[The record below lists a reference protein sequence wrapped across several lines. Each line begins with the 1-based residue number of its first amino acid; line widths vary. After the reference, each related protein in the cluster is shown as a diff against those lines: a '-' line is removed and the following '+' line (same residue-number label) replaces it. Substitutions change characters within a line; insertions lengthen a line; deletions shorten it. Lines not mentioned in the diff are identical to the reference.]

1 MAKATRPIQR
11 NEEHYVAKM
20 NFRSEKILQSQIQ
33 RLNKEKLLQV
43 KGLNAQIRS
52 YERKLQKI
60 KDRALEVDK
69 LSRNSSDPS
78 QRLPTRDHFNK
89 LSSDTTRQRQMATGV
104 GYSYIDQLLGASKPL
119 VSRPLRW
126 GINPSLPSLQQQAS
140 KPITLVSDS
149 FNSKSFL
156 TEIKGQPIYL
166 RPREAVLL
174 KRQLRSN
181 ALVLPP
187 VTLKQKD
194 FDEKGS
200 ENSLIPRDSFAEKD
214 KPQELDVS
222 REDDEMKNQDGTC
235 QLSPIPEIVE
245 EATSV
250 SREAR
255 KNDGQEPTEISG
267 QKEARLKEEP
277 TGSETSNFLNEP
289 EIFVEKREPLLDKE
303 MNELRS
309 SSLHGHFSTE
319 YEFPT
324 HGSENFTRST
334 ELLHEANDQ
343 QNENKPNSSR
353 HQLHA
358 RRFSL

>member
-20 NFRSEKILQSQIQ
+20 NFRSEKILQNQIQ
-33 RLNKEKLLQV
+33 RLNKEKLLHV

-60 KDRALEVDK
+60 KDRVLEVDK

-78 QRLPTRDHFNK
+78 QRLPTRDHFSK

-126 GINPSLPSLQQQAS
+126 GINPSLPSLQQQPS
-140 KPITLVSDS
+140 KAITLVSDS
-149 FNSKSFL
+149 FNSKAFL

-166 RPREAVLL
+166 RPREAVFL
-174 KRQLRSN
+174 KRQLRPN
-181 ALVLPP
+181 ALLLPP
-187 VTLKQKD
+187 LTMKQK
-194 FDEKGS
+194 DEKGS
-200 ENSLIPRDSFAEKD
+200 ENSLIPRDSFAEKT
-214 KPQELDVS
+214 KLQELDLS
-222 REDDEMKNQDGTC
+222 REDDEMKNQDGAS

-245 EATSV
+245 EAVPV

-255 KNDGQEPTEISG
+255 KNDRQETSEISG
-267 QKEARLKEEP
+267 QKEERLEEEP
-277 TGSETSNFLNEP
+277 AASETSNFSNDP
-289 EIFVEKREPLLDKE
+289 NIVVEKREPILDKE
-303 MNELRS
+303 MNGLRS

-319 YEFPT
+319 CEFPT

-343 QNENKPNSSR
+343 QNENESNSSR
-353 HQLHA
+353 SQLHA